1 MSVKSKYY
9 KVQNLTNS
17 VPGSK
22 HYFNRVVRNIF
33 NYDIKIDELKFTWQ
47 KAQAQSGLLQICK
60 QSYNGKDLFFLHS
73 KEGDQFE
80 LDEISQAFLTDNI
93 ETISKTNMD
102 YYLFPHRRKG
112 KVYEVAW
119 LRVSSQSQDFP
130 TVFWSFDQELLF
142 NLKEAL

>member
-9 KVQNLTNS
+9 KVQNLKNS

-22 HYFNRVVRNIF
+22 HYFNIVRNIF
-33 NYDIKIDELKFTWQ
+33 NPDIKIDELKFTWQ
-47 KAQAQSGLLQICK
+47 KAQAQSGLLQISK
-60 QSYNGKDLFFLHS
+60 KSYNGKELFFLHS
-73 KEGDQFE
+73 KEIDQFE

-93 ETISKTNMD
+93 ETISPTNID

-119 LRVSSQSQDFP
+119 LRVSSKSQDFP
-130 TVFWSFDQELLF
+130 TVFWSFDPELLT
-142 NLKEAL
+142 NLKGSL